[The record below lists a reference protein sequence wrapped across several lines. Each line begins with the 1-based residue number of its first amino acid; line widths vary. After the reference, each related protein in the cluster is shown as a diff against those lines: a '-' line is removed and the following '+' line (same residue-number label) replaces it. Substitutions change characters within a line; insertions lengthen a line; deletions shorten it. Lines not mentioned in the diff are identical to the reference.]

1 MLKRKGFFYLS
12 LGKAYIRIGFQILK
26 QYPLDMILSSL
37 SMLLR
42 DSVNFAAIITAISI
56 MGDMG
61 KWKVYEI
68 VFLYSFSMMIEA
80 SGQIFFDAI
89 WYLGSMIR
97 KGKLDIIL
105 IRPAGSLFQFFGSK
119 IQLQASLSF
128 LVSFFVFVLSIA
140 KMDYII
146 TGKSIIC
153 FIFFLLFCTLL
164 NSSILGIF
172 NCANFWLINAGEIS
186 SIVYKLRDFSK
197 YPLFLFPVWVIN
209 IITYVIPFA
218 TTSYYPTTFLLFGE
232 NNNIIGLIIGETI
245 FFFSVFV
252 LIWRRGIGTYSSTGT

>member
-1 MLKRKGFFYLS
+1 MS

-80 SGQIFFDAI
+80 SSQIFFDAI

-146 TGKSIIC
+146 TGK
-153 FIFFLLFCTLL
+153 
-164 NSSILGIF
+164 
-172 NCANFWLINAGEIS
+172 
-186 SIVYKLRDFSK
+186 V
-197 YPLFLFPVWVIN
+197 
-209 IITYVIPFA
+209 
-218 TTSYYPTTFLLFGE
+218 
-232 NNNIIGLIIGETI
+232 
-245 FFFSVFV
+245 
-252 LIWRRGIGTYSSTGT
+252 

>member
-1 MLKRKGFFYLS
+1 
-12 LGKAYIRIGFQILK
+12 
-26 QYPLDMILSSL
+26 MILSSL

-80 SGQIFFDAI
+80 SSQIFFDAI

-153 FIFFLLFCTLL
+153 FIFFLLFCTLFL
-164 NSSILGIF
+164 NT
-172 NCANFWLINAGEIS
+172 N
-186 SIVYKLRDFSK
+186 YKL
-197 YPLFLFPVWVIN
+197 L
-209 IITYVIPFA
+209 A
-218 TTSYYPTTFLLFGE
+218 
-232 NNNIIGLIIGETI
+232 LI
-245 FFFSVFV
+245 
-252 LIWRRGIGTYSSTGT
+252 

>member
-1 MLKRKGFFYLS
+1 MN
-12 LGKAYIRIGFQILK
+12 LGKAYIHIGFQILK

-42 DSVNFAAIITAISI
+42 DSVNFVAIITAIII

-61 KWKVYEI
+61 KWHVYEI
-68 VFLYSFSMMIEA
+68 VFLYSFSMMVEA
-80 SGQIFFDAI
+80 LSQVFFDAI
-89 WYLGSMIR
+89 WYLGAMIR

-119 IQLQASLSF
+119 MQLQASLSF
-128 LVSFFVFVLSIA
+128 LVSFFVLVFSIVR
-140 KMDYII
+140 MDYVI
-146 TGKSIIC
+146 TGERIIY
-153 FIFFLLFCTLL
+153 FMFFLFFCTIL

-172 NCANFWLINAGEIS
+172 NCANFWLVNAGEIS

-197 YPLFLFPVWVIN
+197 YPVFLFPVWIIN

-218 TTSYYPTTFLLFGE
+218 VTSYYPTVFLLFEE
-232 NNNIIGLIIGETI
+232 NYNIIGLLIGETI
-245 FFFSVFV
+245 TFFGVFV
-252 LIWRRGIGTYSSTGT
+252 LIWKKGIESYSSTGT